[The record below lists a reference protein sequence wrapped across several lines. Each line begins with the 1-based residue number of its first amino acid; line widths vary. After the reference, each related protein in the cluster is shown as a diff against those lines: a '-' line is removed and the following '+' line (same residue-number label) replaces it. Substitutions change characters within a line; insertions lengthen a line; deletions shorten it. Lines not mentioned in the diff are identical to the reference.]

1 MGDYAVILFEN
12 PEENCRNLRKAFYQG
27 LTIINFP
34 SSVTL
39 FELMTDSTG
48 RLGTKLTKNELFL
61 ELFGIL
67 IDK

>member
-1 MGDYAVILFEN
+1 MEDYAVISSKST
-12 PEENCRNLRKAFYQG
+12 EENCRNLRKAFYQS
-27 LTIINFP
+27 LTTINFP

-48 RLGTKLTKNELFL
+48 RLGTKLTKKELFL